1 MKKLSVIVL
10 GTDNK
15 KEDYEYG
22 EIIFSNGKNL
32 INTINSAVGK
42 YISFTKQEDNISTDY
57 FKVLVD
63 KTEEEFDCCFIN
75 YNIEYDYINKPKI
88 LTNEKELKSK
98 KPYFGEYIWS
108 FIYKK
113 DKLLELLNYIDK
125 DNFNDIVDKLFENT
139 KAIGQVL
146 YTHNPNNKP
155 VLNNF
160 CFVDVK
166 KTEHY
171 KNVIYVAGGCNGV
184 FNGYIS
190 WIKNLGRCFGDKY
203 DVTILYDSIYKPT
216 LDIFSEWFNCVKL
229 DYKINYTCERLLVTY
244 SSYCYPKNIFVLDEN
259 YMFIHGNM
267 SDYPYAK
274 HFYDDIYTKY
284 IAVSKIAAKK
294 AKGYFPTNNIEY
306 LYNPFSLDD
315 KLLKPHLTLVS
326 AQRYSEVKRPER
338 IEIIANI
345 LRELE
350 IPFTWN
356 VFTDKFENTN
366 KEGLIYRRR
375 VINPLPYMKDADYFV
390 LLSDSEALP
399 YCVVEALSL
408 DTKVIV
414 TPLEAFEELGVVDKE
429 NGYVVP
435 FDYFKEENKDKL
447 IELVQT
453 IYKNKDKEINY
464 TFDKEL
470 YSGYNDIFKN

>member
-1 MKKLSVIVL
+1 
-10 GTDNK
+10 
-15 KEDYEYG
+15 
-22 EIIFSNGKNL
+22 
-32 INTINSAVGK
+32 
-42 YISFTKQEDNISTDY
+42 
-57 FKVLVD
+57 
-63 KTEEEFDCCFIN
+63 
-75 YNIEYDYINKPKI
+75 
-88 LTNEKELKSK
+88 
-98 KPYFGEYIWS
+98 
-108 FIYKK
+108 
-113 DKLLELLNYIDK
+113 
-125 DNFNDIVDKLFENT
+125 
-139 KAIGQVL
+139 
-146 YTHNPNNKP
+146 
-155 VLNNF
+155 
-160 CFVDVK
+160 
-166 KTEHY
+166 
-171 KNVIYVAGGCNGV
+171 
-184 FNGYIS
+184 
-190 WIKNLGRCFGDKY
+190 
-203 DVTILYDSIYKPT
+203 
-216 LDIFSEWFNCVKL
+216 
-229 DYKINYTCERLLVTY
+229 
-244 SSYCYPKNIFVLDEN
+244 
-259 YMFIHGNM
+259 MFIHGNIC
-267 SDYPYAK
+267 DYPNAK
-274 HFYDDIYTKY
+274 PFVDDIYTKY
-284 IAVSKIAAKK
+284 IAVSKIAAQK
-294 AKGYFPTNNIEY
+294 AKGYFPTDNIEY
-306 LYNPFSLDD
+306 LYNPFLLDD

-366 KEGLIYRRR
+366 KDGLIYRRR

-408 DTKVIV
+408 NTKVIV